1 MKFQKEFIAFINGII
16 DLVFRRIAKTILF
29 FIICTL
35 IFSWLATIFQIGFDS
50 TDGASRSGMKIYTDA
65 MTGCE
70 YLSSQTGGLTP
81 RLDKNSKHICK
92 S

>member
-1 MKFQKEFIAFINGII
+1 
-16 DLVFRRIAKTILF
+16 
-29 FIICTL
+29 
-35 IFSWLATIFQIGFDS
+35 
-50 TDGASRSGMKIYTDA
+50 MKIYTDA

-81 RLDKNSKHICK
+81 RLDKNAKHICK